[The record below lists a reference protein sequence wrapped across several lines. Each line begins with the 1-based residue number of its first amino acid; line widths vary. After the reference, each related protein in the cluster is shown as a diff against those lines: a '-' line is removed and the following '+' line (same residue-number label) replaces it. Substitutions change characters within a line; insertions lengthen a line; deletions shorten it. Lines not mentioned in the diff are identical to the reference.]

1 MSSDR
6 YGSRLI
12 LLAFLC
18 LAVLLFVAACTEIAA
33 ENSATVDEFAHVPV
47 GVSHWETGD
56 FSLYHENPPLVRC
69 FVSLPVWLLDPS
81 LNYRRALVAEG
92 VRSEWLFA
100 VDFVVLNLENYQNL
114 LFSARGTVIALS
126 ILCSGIIFNWAVR
139 AFGLPAACACTL
151 LWLTDPNIIAHSS
164 IATLDVGAAA
174 MGSLAIYGFWKF
186 LRDPSWPNVI
196 LAGTGLGLA
205 TASKFSLLALYPAC
219 LIALAF
225 AKMRTPDGEAPTTL
239 PSGKLWGR
247 AAVVVALSVLT
258 LDACYLYK
266 GVGRRLD
273 SFGFESRLLGG
284 AEARSA
290 GTPGVS
296 GGNRFAGTALGR
308 IPVIVPED
316 YLSGFDSQKRD
327 EEARLANISSGR
339 VVSGGSW
346 YSPLRTLAYKLP
358 PGTILILA
366 WTLLHWV
373 VADHRVTP
381 LGIVLLAPPLI
392 ILGLLCTQTG
402 LNWAYRYTLP
412 ALPFLF
418 IASGALVRSVWRSRV
433 SKVALTLCLT
443 WNVAD
448 SAGAR
453 PYYLSYG
460 NPIVGGMAGARRTFL
475 GSNYDWGQDLGRL
488 CDWFARNP
496 RKAPDTF
503 VLFYGPIDGRLW
515 GIDGREGFP
524 DSETKERLAAE
535 SRGKGPLYFI
545 VSSNYLNRLP
555 GSYLTLDGSRRT
567 GRLVLDE
574 KAGHFDLVERIG
586 STVFVFEV
594 DSYEGQ
600 IYVTEDNMPR
610 FIGTP

>member
-1 MSSDR
+1 MLNDGR
-6 YGSRLI
+6 GSRLI
-12 LLAFLC
+12 LFAALC
-18 LAVLLFVAACTEIAA
+18 LAVSLFAAACIEIAA
-33 ENSATVDEFAHVPV
+33 ANSATVDEFAHVPA

-69 FVSLPVWLLDPS
+69 LVSLPVWLSDPL

-100 VDFVVLNLENYQNL
+100 VDFVVLNLANYQEL
-114 LFSARGTVIALS
+114 LLSARGIVLALS
-126 ILCSGIIFNWAVR
+126 LLCGGIIFLWAAR
-139 AFGLPAACACTL
+139 AFGLSSACICTF

-174 MGSLAIYGFWKF
+174 MGCLAVYAFWRF
-186 LRDPSWPNVI
+186 LRDPSWPYTI

-225 AKMRTPDGEAPTTL
+225 AKMQPPDSEAPATL

-247 AAVVVALSVLT
+247 AAIVIGLSVLT

-266 GVGRRLD
+266 SIGRRLD

-296 GGNRFAGTALGR
+296 GGNRFAGTAVGR

-339 VVSGGSW
+339 LVYGGSW

-366 WTLLHWV
+366 WSLLHWV
-373 VADHRVTP
+373 WAGHRVTL
-381 LGIVLLAPPLI
+381 LGIVLMAPPLI
-392 ILGLLCTQTG
+392 LLGLLCSQTG

-418 IASGALVRSVWRSRV
+418 IASGAMVRSIWRSRV
-433 SKVALTLCLT
+433 SRVALALCLI
-443 WNVAD
+443 WNVEEA
-448 SAGAR
+448 ARTR

-460 NPIVGGMAGARRTFL
+460 NPFVGGMAGARRTFL

-488 CDWFARNP
+488 RDWFARNP
-496 RKAPDTF
+496 RKSHDAF

-515 GIDGREGFP
+515 GIGSREGFP
-524 DSETKERLAAE
+524 DYETKDRLSAA

-545 VSSNYLNRLP
+545 ISSNYLNGLP
-555 GSYLTLDGSRRT
+555 GSYLTLDDSRRT
-567 GRLVLDE
+567 GRLILDE
-574 KAGHFDLVERIG
+574 QAGHFDLIERVG

-594 DSYEGQ
+594 ASYEGQ
-600 IYVTEDNMPR
+600 IYVTHENTPS
-610 FIGTP
+610 FLGTP